1 MKWPIKYIIK
11 KSKNLSFEINYQL
24 KISLKKKWIKY
35 NENKVFKNDINK
47 NAMKWYKYQKI

>member
-24 KISLKKKWIKY
+24 KISLKNKWIKY
-35 NENKVFKNDINK
+35 NENKVFKNDLNK